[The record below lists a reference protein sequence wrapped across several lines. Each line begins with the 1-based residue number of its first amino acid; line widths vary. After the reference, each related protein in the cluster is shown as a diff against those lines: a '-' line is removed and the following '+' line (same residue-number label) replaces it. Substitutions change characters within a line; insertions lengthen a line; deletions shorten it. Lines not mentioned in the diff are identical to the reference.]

1 MSYFLKSERARFWVL
16 VTIVSI
22 SGFSQGM
29 LLPLIAVIF
38 EQDGVSSALNG
49 LSATGL
55 YIGTLVI
62 APFMEPQLRKFGF
75 KPLILIGGGLVI
87 VSLLAF
93 PLWKSVAFW
102 FVLRVLIGIGDQALH
117 FSTQTWITSTSPQQR
132 LGRNI
137 AIYGMSFSVGFGAG
151 PLFVPLV
158 NIFEPLPFIV
168 SGILCLIAWSFVFLL
183 KNDFPEVTSGGAHS
197 SKGVIGRFQAAIAI
211 AWIAFLPPLGY
222 GFLEASLNAIY
233 PVYALRQ
240 SIDVALVSIIL
251 AAFSAGAIATQLP
264 LGVLSDRLGRKNVL
278 ILALVGGAA
287 MFGAA
292 GFFESNAWLTVAF
305 FAAAGMFVGST
316 FSLGISFMAD
326 LMPKELLPTG
336 NLLCGIA
343 FSVGSLAGPFLGG
356 VFVEY
361 IENFS
366 FLLLISAMLL
376 FIGFIIAFKGNQ
388 KSQESPVSQE

>member
-1 MSYFLKSERARFWVL
+1 MSYFLKSERARFWIL
-16 VTIVSI
+16 VAIVSI

-75 KPLILIGGGLVI
+75 KPLLVFGGGLVI
-87 VSLLAF
+87 VSLLSF
-93 PLWKSVAFW
+93 PVWKSVAFW
-102 FVLRVLIGIGDQALH
+102 FALRVLIGIGDQALH
-117 FSTQTWITSTSPQQR
+117 FSTQTWITSTSPQHR

-137 AIYGMSFSVGFGAG
+137 AIYGMSFSIGFGAG

-168 SGILCLIAWSFVFLL
+168 SGLLCLIAWSFVFLL
-183 KNDFPEVTSGGAHS
+183 KNDFPEVTTGGVHS
-197 SKGVIGRFQAAIAI
+197 SKGVFGRFKAAIVI

-240 SIDVALVSIIL
+240 SIDIALVSIML

-264 LGVLSDRLGRKNVL
+264 LGALSDRLGRKNVL
-278 ILALVGGAA
+278 IGALIGGAA
-287 MFGAA
+287 VFGAA
-292 GFFESNAWLTVAF
+292 SFFEANAWLTVGF
-305 FAAAGMFVGST
+305 FALAGMFVGST

-356 VFVEY
+356 LFVEY
-361 IENFS
+361 VESLS
-366 FLLLISAMLL
+366 FLLLISVMLL
-376 FIGFIIAFKGNQ
+376 IIGIIIVLKGNQ
-388 KSQESPVSQE
+388 RQERLPLSQE

>member
-1 MSYFLKSERARFWVL
+1 MAAFLKNERARFWIL
-16 VTIVSI
+16 VAIVSI

-29 LLPLIAVIF
+29 LLPLIAIIF

-75 KPLILIGGGLVI
+75 KPLLLAGGGLVI
-87 VSLLAF
+87 ASLLLF

-102 FVLRVLIGIGDQALH
+102 FLLRVLIGIGDQALH
-117 FSTQTWITSTSPQQR
+117 FSTQTWITSTSPQHR

-137 AIYGMSFSVGFGAG
+137 AIYGMSFSIGFGAG

-168 SGILCLIAWSFVFLL
+168 SGVLCLIAWSFVFFL
-183 KNDFPEVTSGGAHS
+183 KNDFPEVATSGTHS
-197 SKGVIGRFQAAIAI
+197 SKGVFGRFQAAILI

-240 SIDVALVSIIL
+240 SIDVAIVSIML

-264 LGVLSDRLGRKNVL
+264 LGMLSDRLGRKKIL
-278 ILALVGGAA
+278 IFALVGGAA
-287 MFGAA
+287 VFGTAS
-292 GFFESNAWLTVAF
+292 FFETSAWLTVGF
-305 FAAAGMFVGST
+305 FALAGMFVGST
-316 FSLGISFMAD
+316 FSLGISYMAD
-326 LMPKELLPTG
+326 LMPKELLPIG

-343 FSVGSLAGPFLGG
+343 FSIGSLAGPFLGG
-356 VFVEY
+356 LFVEY
-361 IENFS
+361 VEDYS
-366 FLLLISAMLL
+366 FLLLIAAILL
-376 FIGFIIAFKGNQ
+376 FIGIIIVLRGDKKAPV
-388 KSQESPVSQE
+388 PVSQE